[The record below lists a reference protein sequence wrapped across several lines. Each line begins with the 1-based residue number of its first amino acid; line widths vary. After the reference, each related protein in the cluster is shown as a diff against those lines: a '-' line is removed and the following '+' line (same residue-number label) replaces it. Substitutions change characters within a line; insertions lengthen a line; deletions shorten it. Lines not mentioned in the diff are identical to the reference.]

1 MMDNLNLTKTSNLYI
16 ISAPSGAGKTSLV
29 RSICSSCDFIVP
41 SISFTTRKKRDSEI
55 SDKDY
60 YFITQEEFDQKVINN
75 EFLES
80 QKVYGNYYGT
90 GINETSNLLKNGKDV
105 ILEIDYKGM
114 MRIKQIFPLA
124 ISIYIVPPSVESLR
138 ERLGTRGQDTDEVI
152 KHRMRSSIHE
162 LIYSKFADYV
172 VVNDNFTQA
181 TRELLN
187 IIIANKVNSIGLN
200 MWLNNISK
208 IYN

>member
-1 MMDNLNLTKTSNLYI
+1 MMDNLNLTKNTNLFI

-29 RSICSSCDFIVP
+29 RSICRSCDFIVP

-55 SDKDY
+55 SDRDY
-60 YFITQEEFDQKVINN
+60 YFISQKEFDQKVINN

-90 GINETSNLLKNGKDV
+90 GIDETSNLLENGKDV

-138 ERLGTRGQDTDEVI
+138 ERLGVRGQDTDEVI
-152 KHRMRSSIHE
+152 KNRMRSSIHE
-162 LIYSKFADYV
+162 LAYSKFADYV
-172 VVNDNFTQA
+172 VVNDNFKKA
-181 TRELLN
+181 NRELLN
-187 IIIANKVNSIGLN
+187 IIITNKVNSIGIDR
-200 MWLNNISK
+200 WLTDISM

>member
-1 MMDNLNLTKTSNLYI
+1 MMDNLNLTKNTNLFI

-29 RSICSSCDFIVP
+29 RSICKSCDFIVP
-41 SISFTTRKKRDSEI
+41 SISFTTRKKRESEI
-55 SDKDY
+55 SDRDY
-60 YFITQEEFDQKVINN
+60 YFISQKEFDQKVINN

-90 GINETSNLLKNGKDV
+90 GIDETSNLLENGKDV

-138 ERLGTRGQDTDEVI
+138 ERLGIRGQDTDEVI
-152 KHRMRSSIHE
+152 KNRMRSSIHE
-162 LIYSKFADYV
+162 LAYSKFADYV
-172 VVNDNFTQA
+172 VVNDNFKKA

-187 IIIANKVNSIGLN
+187 IIITNKVNSIGIDR
-200 MWLNNISK
+200 WLTDISM

>member
-1 MMDNLNLTKTSNLYI
+1 MMDNLNLTKNTNLFI

-29 RSICSSCDFIVP
+29 RSICRSCDFIVP

-60 YFITQEEFDQKVINN
+60 YFITQKEFDQKVINN

-90 GINETSNLLKNGKDV
+90 GIDETSNLLENGKDV

-138 ERLGTRGQDTDEVI
+138 ERLGVRGQDTDEVI
-152 KHRMRSSIHE
+152 KNRMRSSIHE
-162 LIYSKFADYV
+162 LAYSKFADYV
-172 VVNDNFTQA
+172 VVNDNFKKA

-187 IIIANKVNSIGLN
+187 IIITNKVNSIGIDR
-200 MWLNNISK
+200 WLTDISM

>member
-1 MMDNLNLTKTSNLYI
+1 MMDNLNLTKNTNLFI

-29 RSICSSCDFIVP
+29 RSICRSCDFVVP

-60 YFITQEEFDQKVINN
+60 YFITQKEFDQKVINN

-90 GINETSNLLKNGKDV
+90 GIDETSNLLENGKDV

-138 ERLGTRGQDTDEVI
+138 ERLGVRGQDTDEVI
-152 KHRMRSSIHE
+152 KNRMRSSIHE
-162 LIYSKFADYV
+162 LAYSKFADYV
-172 VVNDNFTQA
+172 VVNDNFKKA

-187 IIIANKVNSIGLN
+187 IIITNKVNSIGIER
-200 MWLNNISK
+200 WLTDISM

>member
-1 MMDNLNLTKTSNLYI
+1 MDNLNLTKNSNLFI

-29 RSICSSCDFIVP
+29 RSICTSCDFIVP

-80 QKVYGNYYGT
+80 QKVYGNHYGT

-138 ERLGTRGQDTDEVI
+138 ERLGIRGQDTDEVI
-152 KHRMRSSIHE
+152 KHRMKSSIHE
-162 LIYSKFADYV
+162 LVYAKFADYV

-181 TRELLN
+181 TKELLN
-187 IIIANKVNSIGLN
+187 IIITNKVNSIGLN
-200 MWLNNISK
+200 TWLNNISN

>member
-1 MMDNLNLTKTSNLYI
+1 MMDNLNLTKNSNLFI

-29 RSICSSCDFIVP
+29 RSICSSYDFIVP

-60 YFITQEEFDQKVINN
+60 YFITQEKFDQKVINN

-181 TRELLN
+181 RRELLN
-187 IIIANKVNSIGLN
+187 IIITNKVNSIGLN

>member
-1 MMDNLNLTKTSNLYI
+1 MDNLNLTKNTNLFI

-29 RSICSSCDFIVP
+29 RSICKSCDFIVP
-41 SISFTTRKKRDSEI
+41 SISFTTRKKRESEI
-55 SDKDY
+55 SDRDY
-60 YFITQEEFDQKVINN
+60 YFISQKEFDQKVINN

-90 GINETSNLLKNGKDV
+90 GIDETSNLLENGKDV

-138 ERLGTRGQDTDEVI
+138 ERLGVRGQDTDEVI
-152 KHRMRSSIHE
+152 KNRMRSSIHE
-162 LIYSKFADYV
+162 LAYSKFADYV
-172 VVNDNFTQA
+172 VVNDNFRKA

-187 IIIANKVNSIGLN
+187 IIITNKVNSIGIDR
-200 MWLNNISK
+200 WLTDISM

>member
-1 MMDNLNLTKTSNLYI
+1 MDNLNLTKNTNLFI

-29 RSICSSCDFIVP
+29 RSICKSCDFIVP

-55 SDKDY
+55 SDRDY
-60 YFITQEEFDQKVINN
+60 YFISQKEFDQKVINN

-90 GINETSNLLKNGKDV
+90 GIDETSNLLENGKDV

-138 ERLGTRGQDTDEVI
+138 ERLGIRGQDTDEVI
-152 KHRMRSSIHE
+152 KNRMRSSIHE
-162 LIYSKFADYV
+162 LAYSKFADYV
-172 VVNDNFTQA
+172 VVNDNFKKA

-187 IIIANKVNSIGLN
+187 IIITNKVNSIGIDR
-200 MWLNNISK
+200 WLTDISM

>member
-1 MMDNLNLTKTSNLYI
+1 MMDNLNLTKNTNLFI

-29 RSICSSCDFIVP
+29 RSICRSCDFVVP

-60 YFITQEEFDQKVINN
+60 YFITQKEFDQKVINN

-90 GINETSNLLKNGKDV
+90 GIDETSNLLENGKDV

-138 ERLGTRGQDTDEVI
+138 ERLGIRGQDTDEVI
-152 KHRMRSSIHE
+152 KNRMRSSIHE
-162 LIYSKFADYV
+162 LAYSKFADYV
-172 VVNDNFTQA
+172 VVNDNFKKA

-187 IIIANKVNSIGLN
+187 IIITNKVNSIGIDR
-200 MWLNNISK
+200 WLTDISM

>member
-1 MMDNLNLTKTSNLYI
+1 MDNLNLAKNSNLFI

-29 RSICSSCDFIVP
+29 RSIADRCDFIAS

-60 YFITQEEFDQKVINN
+60 YFITQKEFDQKVINN

-90 GINETSNLLKNGKDV
+90 GIDETSNLLENGKDV

-138 ERLGTRGQDTDEVI
+138 ERLGIRGQDTDEVI
-152 KHRMRSSIHE
+152 KNRMRSSIHE
-162 LIYSKFADYV
+162 LAYSKFADYV
-172 VVNDNFTQA
+172 VVNDNFKKA

-187 IIIANKVNSIGLN
+187 IIITNKVNSIGIDR
-200 MWLNNISK
+200 WLTDISM

>member
-1 MMDNLNLTKTSNLYI
+1 MDNLNLTKNTNLFI

-29 RSICSSCDFIVP
+29 RSICRSCDFVVP

-60 YFITQEEFDQKVINN
+60 YFITQKEFDQKVINN

-90 GINETSNLLKNGKDV
+90 GIDETSNLLENGKDV

-138 ERLGTRGQDTDEVI
+138 ERLGVRGQDTDEVI
-152 KHRMRSSIHE
+152 KNRMRSSIHE
-162 LIYSKFADYV
+162 LAYSKFADYV

-187 IIIANKVNSIGLN
+187 IIITNKVNSIGLN

>member
-1 MMDNLNLTKTSNLYI
+1 
-16 ISAPSGAGKTSLV
+16 
-29 RSICSSCDFIVP
+29 
-41 SISFTTRKKRDSEI
+41 
-55 SDKDY
+55 
-60 YFITQEEFDQKVINN
+60 
-75 EFLES
+75 
-80 QKVYGNYYGT
+80 
-90 GINETSNLLKNGKDV
+90 
-105 ILEIDYKGM
+105 M

-162 LIYSKFADYV
+162 LVYSKFADYV

-181 TRELLN
+181 RRELLN
-187 IIIANKVNSIGLN
+187 IIITNKAKSFCLDTCLN
-200 MWLNNISK
+200 RIAE

>member
-1 MMDNLNLTKTSNLYI
+1 MMDNLNLTKNSNLFI

-162 LIYSKFADYV
+162 LVYSKFADYV

-181 TRELLN
+181 RRELLN
-187 IIIANKVNSIGLN
+187 IIITNKVNSIGLN

>member
-1 MMDNLNLTKTSNLYI
+1 MMDNLNLTKNSNLFI

-29 RSICSSCDFIVP
+29 RSICSSYDFIVP

-162 LIYSKFADYV
+162 LVYSKFADYV

-181 TRELLN
+181 RRELLN
-187 IIIANKVNSIGLN
+187 IIITNKVNSIGLN

>member
-1 MMDNLNLTKTSNLYI
+1 MMDNLNLTKNTNLFI

-29 RSICSSCDFIVP
+29 RSICRSCDFIVP

-55 SDKDY
+55 NDIDY
-60 YFITQEEFDQKVINN
+60 YFITQKEFDQKVINN

-90 GINETSNLLKNGKDV
+90 GIDETSNLLENGKDV

-138 ERLGTRGQDTDEVI
+138 ERLGVRGQDTDEVI
-152 KHRMRSSIHE
+152 KNRMRSSIHE
-162 LIYSKFADYV
+162 LAYSKFADYV
-172 VVNDNFTQA
+172 VVNDNFKKA

-187 IIIANKVNSIGLN
+187 IIITNKVNSIGIDR
-200 MWLNNISK
+200 WLRDISK